1 MEEKKV
7 TVSVRDSQMD
17 NIKAILLF
25 LVALGHTLDVY
36 KDVWNVNM
44 YLMKYIYLF
53 HMPLFAFITGYFTK
67 NTERQGTLQLKN
79 V

>member
-44 YLMKYIYLF
+44 YLMKYIY
-53 HMPLFAFITGYFTK
+53 Y
-67 NTERQGTLQLKN
+67 
-79 V
+79 

>member
-53 HMPLFAFITGYFTK
+53 HMPLFFMISGFLYRLFY
-67 NTERQGTLQLKN
+67 
-79 V
+79 

>member
-44 YLMKYIYLF
+44 LSLI
-53 HMPLFAFITGYFTK
+53 HI
-67 NTERQGTLQLKN
+67 
-79 V
+79 